1 MRPPQAV
8 LKLGQE
14 RQMPWSGKNPMTVAG
29 SIIWG
34 LVQLEQVR
42 ARAAIPWR
50 SYVFG
55 ITLSLHTVTIKLVLF
70 IF

>member
-42 ARAAIPWR
+42 ARAVCRSPPPPWWR
-50 SYVFG
+50 RPPP
-55 ITLSLHTVTIKLVLF
+55 L
-70 IF
+70 